1 MVFALKL
8 RDNIGVRYLLSAIVI
23 FFLGCQS
30 SPKTIGLE
38 DYDENSTAHGAAYVT
53 DAMHTRKPMKSRSD
67 WKPWEFYYKHCSLI
81 DDRYFMS
88 KTSYECTR
96 PYY

>member
-1 MVFALKL
+1 M
-8 RDNIGVRYLLSAIVI
+8 RLLIFLFLFIIV
-23 FFLGCQS
+23 GCQS

-38 DYDENSTAHGAAYVT
+38 DYDENSTAHGAAYVS
-53 DAMHTRKPMKSRSD
+53 DAIHIRKPMKSHSD

-81 DDRYFMS
+81 EERYYMS
-88 KTSYECTR
+88 KTSYECSR